1 MRFTQVLRGTA
12 SAVVL
17 AGVAAIGV
25 AHAQDTAAAAAQE
38 PETLTVDSIIVTAQ
52 KREQNLQ
59 DTPVVVTAIG
69 AKLLQDTG
77 VKDIK
82 DLTILTPGLT
92 VTSTTSEASTTA
104 RIRGVG
110 TVGDNP
116 GLESSVGVV
125 IDGVYRPRNGVSF
138 GDLGEMERIEV
149 LKGPQ
154 GTLFGK
160 NTSAGVINVMTK
172 EPEFGFGANVEATV
186 GNYDAKGLAGS
197 VTGPL
202 FGSDKWAGR
211 LYAATRQRNGYNS
224 VVTGEGPS
232 SEKEDADQNFYTVR
246 GQLLFVPDDN
256 ATFKIIADYTKRD
269 ENCCGAVQI
278 RTGPTSAV
286 VNALT
291 TGGKGVTSPADPFA
305 RVAYSNRGS
314 PQEIED
320 KGISLQA
327 DIDLPIGTLT
337 SISAIRNWRTDT
349 GQDSDFT
356 AADITY
362 RAKDGTNY
370 AEFTTYTQELRLAG
384 STERLNWLVGAFL
397 ADERLDNEAN
407 FRFGAD
413 YEAYMSTIVLSGVAG
428 ALAPAGITVN
438 QANGATFASQITALP
453 YGSSFTAGTGLHDTY
468 NQRSKT
474 IALFTNNSFK
484 VTDAFDITVG
494 LRYTAEDKSLDTYQT
509 GASNACGVLLTTAG
523 QQRVA
528 ATLVGRGVPAA
539 LFATST
545 GTGLISTVV
554 GNMCLPWA
562 NPLFNNRGTQ
572 QDSSEREWTGTVKAS
587 YRLNPQVFAYGSYAR
602 GYKGGGFNL
611 DRTQSSNG
619 LPSGGVGVIPI
630 ADTSFPAEY
639 VDSYELGLKNTLFDR
654 TVLFNV
660 TGFYQKYENFQLNTF
675 LGTSFAVRSVEEVT
689 SKGVDVDFIWFTPLR
704 GLTVQSGLTYAKT
717 EYGDQKVAN
726 DPTNAL
732 SLLPGSQVSFAPK
745 TSASA
750 SVSYEHPVGAALK
763 AKYNIGAKYM
773 SSYNTGSDLFPLKHQ
788 DGFALVNARV
798 ALGDADDKWT
808 AELWA
813 QNLLDEEYYQVVFNG
828 PLQGSSGLSA
838 TNAVY
843 NPALDTNTYDAFL
856 GAPRTYG
863 VTLRAKF

>member
-17 AGVAAIGV
+17 AGVAAVGV
-25 AHAQDTAAAAAQE
+25 AHAQDSAAAAAQE

-59 DTPVVVTAIG
+59 DTPVVVTAVG

-77 VKDIK
+77 VRDIK

-160 NTSAGVINVMTK
+160 NTSAGVINIMTK
-172 EPEFGFGANVEATV
+172 EPEFGFGANAEVTA
-186 GNYDAKGLAGS
+186 GNYGAKGASAS

-211 LYAATRQRNGYNS
+211 LYAAARQRDGFND
-224 VVTGEGPS
+224 VVTGKGPS
-232 SEKEDADQNFYTVR
+232 TEKEDADQNFYTVR

-256 ATFKIIADYTKRD
+256 STFKIIADYTKRD

-278 RTGPTSAV
+278 RTGPTAAII
-286 VNALT
+286 NALAGG
-291 TGGKGVTSPADPFA
+291 TGIANPAKPFD
-305 RVAYSNRGS
+305 RVAYSNRGA

-320 KGISLQA
+320 KGVSLQA

-337 SISAIRNWRTDT
+337 SISAIRNWRIDS
-349 GQDSDFT
+349 GQDADFT
-356 AADITY
+356 TADITY

-370 AEFTTYTQELRLAG
+370 AEFTTFSQELRLAG

-407 FRFGAD
+407 FRFGSD

-438 QANGATFASQITALP
+438 QANSALFASQITALP

-468 NQRSKT
+468 KQRSKT
-474 IALFTNNSFK
+474 IALFTNNTFK

-494 LRYTAEDKSLDTYQT
+494 LRYTAEEKDLSTYQT
-509 GASNACGVLLTTAG
+509 GASNACGVLLTPAG
-523 QQRVA
+523 QSRVA
-528 ATLVGRGVPAA
+528 STLVGRGVPAA

-545 GTGLISTVV
+545 GTSLISTVV

-562 NPLFNNRGTQ
+562 NPLFNGRGTEQ
-572 QDSSEREWTGTVKAS
+572 SLSEREWTGTVKAS
-587 YRLNPQVFAYGSYAR
+587 YRLNPSVFAYGSYAR
-602 GYKGGGFNL
+602 GYKGSGFNL

-619 LPSGGVGVIPI
+619 LPSGGVGIVPI
-630 ADTSFPAEY
+630 TDTSFPAEF
-639 VDSYELGLKNTLFDR
+639 VDSYELGLKNTLFNR

-660 TGFYQKYENFQLNTF
+660 TGFYQKFSDFQLNTF

-689 SKGVDVDFIWFTPLR
+689 SKGVDVDFLWFTPVR

-717 EYGDQKVAN
+717 EYGDQPVAN

-732 SLLPGSQVSFAPK
+732 ALLPGSQMSFAPEW
-745 TSASA
+745 SSSA
-750 SVSYEHPVGAALK
+750 SVTYEHAVGGTLK
-763 AKYNIGAKYM
+763 AKYNIGAKYV
-773 SSYNTGSDLFPLKHQ
+773 SEYNTGSDLFPFKMQ
-788 DGFALVNARV
+788 DAFTLVNARV
-798 ALGDADDKWT
+798 GLGDADDKW
-808 AELWA
+808 AVELWA
-813 QNLLDEEYYQVVFNG
+813 QNLFNEDYYQVVFNG

-838 TNAVY
+838 TNKVY
-843 NPALDTNTYDAFL
+843 NPAADTLTYDAFL